1 MTDARPVPARARRR
15 WSVRPSMSYGTAS
28 RTTAPPLSPDVLY
41 CLQILRVKC
50 GRLWWN
56 VPASPRSHLCNIE
69 SHLQRPLWLQPL
81 CNAQTSKG
89 RDPHWVRWS
98 HRTPGDKLTTSDHF
112 NHRSAA
118 LYSPWSR
125 RWKVFACLAYV
136 FPWQTA
142 ILSLTEWHSHCR
154 GILCGIA
161 FDQEIHRLTKKFYI
175 KKWRVAILT
184 RLTDI
189 TLLSLNLKQLCWENC
204 GKWFWKLTYS
214 STWESIPCRSA
225 TMFFRMFFRM
235 YPLN

>member
-15 WSVRPSMSYGTAS
+15 WSVRPSTSCGTAS

-50 GRLWWN
+50 GWLWWN

-112 NHRSAA
+112 NRRSAA
-118 LYSPWSR
+118 LFLPGIDAEKYLPALPPFFLGKPPSLDWQNDIVTVV
-125 RWKVFACLAYV
+125 VFCAGLLL
-136 FPWQTA
+136 
-142 ILSLTEWHSHCR
+142 I
-154 GILCGIA
+154 
-161 FDQEIHRLTKKFYI
+161 KKFI
-175 KKWRVAILT
+175 V
-184 RLTDI
+184 
-189 TLLSLNLKQLCWENC
+189 
-204 GKWFWKLTYS
+204 
-214 STWESIPCRSA
+214 
-225 TMFFRMFFRM
+225 
-235 YPLN
+235 